1 MAARGSVAKE
11 NVIKKLAQAFGND
24 FIGENDKKVF
34 LWANDG
40 GERVQI
46 ALTLTCPKTFI
57 DAPGAGAAAPSENLG
72 DWDFGD
78 EAPKPVV
85 ATKAEPAVITEQEV
99 ENIAEL
105 LKKLGL

>member
-1 MAARGSVAKE
+1 MAARGNIAKE
-11 NVIKKLAQAFGND
+11 RLIKK
-24 FIGENDKKVF
+24 FIGASGVRFLGEYDKKYYF
-34 LWANDG
+34 EEDDG

-57 DAPGAGAAAPSENLG
+57 DAPGAAAAAPSENLG

-78 EAPKPVV
+78 EAPKPMA

>member
-57 DAPGAGAAAPSENLG
+57 NAPNAAAPSENLG
-72 DWDFGD
+72 DWDFRD
-78 EAPKPVV
+78 EAPKPMV
-85 ATKAEPAVITEQEV
+85 ATKAEPAVITEQET
-99 ENIAEL
+99 ENIANL

>member
-24 FIGENDKKVF
+24 FIGESEKKIY

-57 DAPGAGAAAPSENLG
+57 DASNAAAATPSENLG
-72 DWDFGD
+72 DWDFRD
-78 EAPKPVV
+78 EAPKPV
-85 ATKAEPAVITEQEV
+85 AAIKAEPAVITEEEK
-99 ENIAEL
+99 ENIANL
-105 LKKLGL
+105 LLKLGL

>member
-57 DAPGAGAAAPSENLG
+57 DAPNAAAPSENLG

-78 EAPKPVV
+78 EVPKPVA
-85 ATKAEPAVITEQEV
+85 ATKAEPAVITEQET
-99 ENIAEL
+99 ENIANL

>member
-57 DAPGAGAAAPSENLG
+57 DAPNAAAPSENLG
-72 DWDFGD
+72 DWDFRD
-78 EAPKPVV
+78 EAPKPAA
-85 ATKAEPAVITEQEV
+85 ATKTEPAVITEQET
-99 ENIAEL
+99 ENIANL

>member
-57 DAPGAGAAAPSENLG
+57 DAPNAAAPSENLG
-72 DWDFGD
+72 DWDFRD
-78 EAPKPVV
+78 EAPKPAA
-85 ATKAEPAVITEQEV
+85 ATKAEPAVITEQET
-99 ENIAEL
+99 ENIANL

>member
-24 FIGENDKKVF
+24 FIGENDKKIY

-57 DAPGAGAAAPSENLG
+57 DAPGAAAAAPSENLG

-78 EAPKPVV
+78 EAPKPVA
-85 ATKAEPAVITEQEV
+85 ATKAEPAVITEQEK
-99 ENIAEL
+99 ENIANL
-105 LKKLGL
+105 LMKLGL

>member
-40 GERVQI
+40 G
-46 ALTLTCPKTFI
+46 
-57 DAPGAGAAAPSENLG
+57 SEFRLR
-72 DWDFGD
+72 
-78 EAPKPVV
+78 
-85 ATKAEPAVITEQEV
+85 
-99 ENIAEL
+99 
-105 LKKLGL
+105 

>member
-57 DAPGAGAAAPSENLG
+57 DAPNTAAAAPSENLG

-78 EAPKPVV
+78 ETPKPVA

>member
-24 FIGENDKKVF
+24 FIGENDKKIY

-57 DAPGAGAAAPSENLG
+57 DAPNAAAPSENLG
-72 DWDFGD
+72 DWDFRD
-78 EAPKPVV
+78 EVPKPMA
-85 ATKAEPAVITEQEV
+85 ATKAEPAVITEQET
-99 ENIAEL
+99 ENIANL

>member
-24 FIGENDKKVF
+24 FIGENDKKIY

-57 DAPGAGAAAPSENLG
+57 DAPNAAAPSENLG

-85 ATKAEPAVITEQEV
+85 ATKAEPAVITEQET
-99 ENIAEL
+99 ENIANL

>member
-24 FIGENDKKVF
+24 FIGESEKKIY

-57 DAPGAGAAAPSENLG
+57 DAPNAAAPNENLG
-72 DWDFGD
+72 DWDFRD
-78 EAPKPVV
+78 EAPKPV
-85 ATKAEPAVITEQEV
+85 AAIKAEPAVITEEEK
-99 ENIAEL
+99 ENIANL

>member
-11 NVIKKLAQAFGND
+11 KVIKKLAQAFGND

-57 DAPGAGAAAPSENLG
+57 DAPNAAAPSENLG
-72 DWDFGD
+72 DWDFRD
-78 EAPKPVV
+78 EAPKPEA
-85 ATKAEPAVITEQEV
+85 ATKAEPAVITEQET
-99 ENIAEL
+99 ENIANL